1 MSTTS
6 SAGVGSSPPAL
17 WTAPDAASSQN
28 VVPLFAELEGFDAH
42 SDQLD
47 PDWPG
52 AIQLIRDVGAQ
63 VRRERHRARE
73 IVQQSRSL
81 IQRTVLQAESAER
94 RAEAA
99 EAQAYEACLRADRAD
114 ASLRLAQE
122 RAQQAEERAQTAEAS
137 EREAQIWL
145 RRLYACLKIEQE
157 LLSRDILNEEVL
169 QSQA

>member
-1 MSTTS
+1 MLS
-6 SAGVGSSPPAL
+6 
-17 WTAPDAASSQN
+17 
-28 VVPLFAELEGFDAH
+28 PLFAELEAFDA
-42 SDQLD
+42 DPDLLD

-81 IQRTVLQAESAER
+81 IQRTVLQAEGAER

-99 EAQAYEACLRADRAD
+99 EAQAYEASLPADRIE
-114 ASLRLAQE
+114 ASLRLAEE

-137 EREAQIWL
+137 EQDAQIWL
-145 RRLYACLKIEQE
+145 RRLHALLKIEQDLIRSE
-157 LLSRDILNEEVL
+157 ALSD
-169 QSQA
+169 